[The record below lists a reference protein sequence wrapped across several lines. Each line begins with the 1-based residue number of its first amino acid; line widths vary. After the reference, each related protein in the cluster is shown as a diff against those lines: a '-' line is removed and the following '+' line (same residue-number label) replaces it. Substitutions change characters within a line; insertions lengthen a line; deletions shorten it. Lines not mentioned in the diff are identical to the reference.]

1 MMSWNKLLLGVL
13 LLIPTSWTRVSRLN
27 AAVDKASESYAKADY
42 PASVKDHLLLL
53 EEFQENSKELDF
65 NLGLSHHYA
74 DRQDEAIS
82 FYDKASTSQDKILAS
97 FAYNQGGVI
106 IGNKKEHEAA
116 LLKFQSALIKDP
128 LNEVARYNYEMLSR
142 WLKLDKERKEK
153 NENKPEP
160 SEFAKRKKAEA
171 DRLVEQFKFNEALK
185 LMNEALQQD
194 QTVAAYQEFITS
206 LTDIAKILNEK

>member
-1 MMSWNKLLLGVL
+1 MMSWNKLILGVF
-13 LLIPTSWTRVSRLN
+13 LLIPSSWTRVSRLN
-27 AAVDKASESYAKADY
+27 AAIDKASETYAKADY
-42 PASVKDHLLLL
+42 PESVKDHLVLF
-53 EEFQENSKELDF
+53 EEFQQNSTELDF

-74 DRQDEAIS
+74 DRQEEAVS
-82 FYDKASTSQDKILAS
+82 FYDKASTSQDKILSS
-97 FAYNQGGVI
+97 FAYNQGGVL
-106 IGNKKEHEAA
+106 IGTKKEYEAA

-128 LNEVARYNYEMLSR
+128 QNEVARYNYEMLAR
-142 WLKLDKERKEK
+142 WMQRDKERKENDK
-153 NENKPEP
+153 DKPEP

-206 LTDIAKILNEK
+206 LTDIAQILNEK